1 MEEVYANIEY
11 EECVEF
17 RGTPQKQTGS
27 EVSKRFPG
35 AVVLFLGLLS
45 VLLLVGL
52 IGVCVHYH
60 VSAYGSAPDLSM
72 IKANLTESLN
82 ASYDKISSLTEERDR
97 LKARITEMTEEL
109 KKSVPKEKTCPAG
122 WKMFSCACYILSSVS
137 GSWNEARKDCRGR
150 GADLVV
156 IDSSA
161 EQEFLNKFTQTYAW
175 IGLTD
180 RDEEGTWKWID
191 GTPLTLSNWGNNQP
205 DNGGGDP
212 QWGEEDCAHIRL
224 NGEWNDRSCKTLLR
238 WICEKMAQHC

>member
-1 MEEVYANIEY
+1 MEEVYENAEY
-11 EECVEF
+11 EEGVEF
-17 RGTPQKQTGS
+17 KGTPKKQTGS

-45 VLLLVGL
+45 VLLLAGL
-52 IGVCVHYH
+52 IGVCVHCH

-82 ASYDKISSLTEERDR
+82 A
-97 LKARITEMTEEL
+97 RITEMIEEL

-122 WKMFSCACYILSSVS
+122 WRMFSGACYLLSSGK
-137 GSWNEARKDCRGR
+137 GSWDEGRKDCRGR
-150 GADLVV
+150 GADLVA

-180 RDEEGTWKWID
+180 RVKEGTWKWID
-191 GTPLTLSNWGNNQP
+191 GTPLTLSNWEVNQP
-205 DNGGGDP
+205 DNGGGNP
-212 QWGEEDCAHIRL
+212 RFGEEDCVHIRPDS
-224 NGEWNDRSCKTLLR
+224 EWNDRSCETSMR
-238 WICEKMAQHC
+238 WICEKTAPHC

>member
-1 MEEVYANIEY
+1 MEEVYANVEY
-11 EECVEF
+11 EEGVEF
-17 RGTPQKQTGS
+17 KGTPKKQTG
-27 EVSKRFPG
+27 
-35 AVVLFLGLLS
+35 
-45 VLLLVGL
+45 
-52 IGVCVHYH
+52 H

-82 ASYDKISSLTEERDR
+82 ASYNKISSLTEERDQ

-122 WKMFSCACYILSSVS
+122 WKMFSCACYLLSSGS
-137 GSWNEARKDCRGR
+137 GSWDEGREDCRGR

-156 IDSSA
+156 IDSPA
-161 EQEFLNKFTQTYAW
+161 EQEFLNEFTQTAW

-191 GTPLTLSNWGNNQP
+191 GTPLTLSNWRKNQP

-212 QWGEEDCAHIRL
+212 QWGEEDCAHIRPDS
-224 NGEWNDRSCKTLLR
+224 EWNDLSCETSLR
-238 WICEKMAQHC
+238 WICEKTAQHC

>member
-1 MEEVYANIEY
+1 MEEVYENAEN

-17 RGTPQKQTGS
+17 KGTPKKQTGS

-45 VLLLVGL
+45 VLLLAGL
-52 IGVCVHYH
+52 IGVCVHYR

-82 ASYDKISSLTEERDR
+82 ASYNKISSLTEERDQ

-109 KKSVPKEKTCPAG
+109 KKSVSKEKTCPAG
-122 WKMFSCACYILSSVS
+122 WRMFSCACYLLSSGS
-137 GSWNEARKDCRGR
+137 GSWDEARKDCRGR
-150 GADLVV
+150 GADLV
-156 IDSSA
+156 
-161 EQEFLNKFTQTYAW
+161 EFLNNFTQTYAW

-191 GTPLTLSNWGNNQP
+191 GTPLTLSNWEVNQP

-212 QWGEEDCAHIRL
+212 QWGEEDCVHIRPDS
-224 NGEWNDRSCKTLLR
+224 EWNDRSCETSLR
-238 WICEKMAQHC
+238 WICEKTAQHC

>member
-1 MEEVYANIEY
+1 MEEVYANVEY
-11 EECVEF
+11 EEGVEF
-17 RGTPQKQTGS
+17 KGTPKKQTGS

-45 VLLLVGL
+45 VLLLAGL
-52 IGVCVHYH
+52 IGLYVHYR

-82 ASYDKISSLTEERDR
+82 ASYNKISSLTEERDQ

-122 WKMFSCACYILSSVS
+122 WRMFSCACYLLSSGS
-137 GSWNEARKDCRGR
+137 GSWDEARKDCRGR

-156 IDSSA
+156 IDSPA
-161 EQEFLNKFTQTYAW
+161 EQMFVVPTGTPAW

-180 RDEEGTWKWID
+180 RVEEGTWKWID
-191 GTPLTLSNWGNNQP
+191 GTPLTLSNWVNDQP

-212 QWGEEDCAHIRL
+212 RWGEEDCANIRPDKK
-224 NGEWNDRSCKTLLR
+224 WNDLSCEASLR
-238 WICEKMAQHC
+238 WICEKTAQHC